1 MEILI
6 YHLAVLLTR
15 RRFQRCTG
23 SDAGECWLAHFVGAR
38 EPLAPAVVE
47 GMRIETKEA
56 FRSGEQAYSS
66 DGEEFAN
73 PQILVVGCGDAGCKM
88 VTRLA
93 NLEVDGAETLAVNTD
108 RRMMERIRA
117 DRKMLIGR
125 GFVEGDGAG
134 GDPKIGRIAAGRS
147 RRALEDALG
156 NRDLVFVAAGLG
168 GGTGTGAAP
177 VICEMAKGLGST
189 VVGIFTIPPGADLR
203 RGEGGDG
210 EGGDGEGGDGG
221 GGDGGVEPDRPIEIE
236 ELAKTANTLILLDN
250 SRILEMAPGL
260 SADQVFSV
268 MDQVV
273 AEIIR
278 GIVETITETSLI
290 NLDFADVKTIMS
302 SGGLSAVLVGESDS
316 KDEAE
321 EIVSSALKFPMLD
334 VDTKAATGCLLHIT
348 GGSDLTLKKAATIA
362 AALTGE
368 LDPEANVI
376 WGARVKEGHEGKIG
390 LLAIMTGVG
399 FPQVV
404 GGRS

>member
-1 MEILI
+1 MDIDPK
-6 YHLAVLLTR
+6 T
-15 RRFQRCTG
+15 
-23 SDAGECWLAHFVGAR
+23 
-38 EPLAPAVVE
+38 
-47 GMRIETKEA
+47 A
-56 FRSGEQAYSS
+56 FRSCEMSYSY
-66 DGEEFAN
+66 DGEDFAN
-73 PQILVVGCGDAGCKM
+73 PRILVVGCGDAGCNM

-134 GDPKIGRIAAGRS
+134 GDPKIGRIAARRS

-203 RGEGGDG
+203 RG

-278 GIVETITETSLI
+278 GIVETITQTSLI

-316 KDEAE
+316 KDEAGK
-321 EIVSSALKFPMLD
+321 IVFSALKFPMLN

-390 LLAIMTGVG
+390 LLAIMTGV
-399 FPQVV
+399 
-404 GGRS
+404 